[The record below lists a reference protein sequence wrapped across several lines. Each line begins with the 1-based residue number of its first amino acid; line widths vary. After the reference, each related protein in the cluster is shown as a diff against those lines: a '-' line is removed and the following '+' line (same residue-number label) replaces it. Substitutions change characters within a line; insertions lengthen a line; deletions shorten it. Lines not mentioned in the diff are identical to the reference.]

1 MSGSDPNN
9 RRHPESTFSTEYPYN
24 QATIT
29 RSGHEIHVN
38 DAPGNESLKVA
49 HTTGTYVEI
58 EKTGRWVH
66 TVVEKVYNYFKNTF
80 TQTIDSH
87 ADIKVGGTYNF
98 NVDKSYYENVRGK
111 KYVGVGDDL
120 LDEVGGTRMVH
131 TSSDKNEVVNGEFQ
145 SRIKGDVGTD
155 IGGSVVTNIAGTR
168 TEMLNGDWLV
178 TGRYTEFS
186 MTDDLY
192 VRGKNASFELSEEF
206 SVKCNTMKI
215 EAADTIEI
223 TAGGSITITTSGGP
237 ITVTAEGVVY
247 INGTQIRLND

>member
-1 MSGSDPNN
+1 MSGSDPTN

-38 DAPGNESLKVA
+38 DAPGNESLRVA

-58 EKTGRWVH
+58 EKSGRWVH

-120 LDEVGGTRMVH
+120 LDEVGGARMVH
-131 TSSDKNEVVNGEFQ
+131 TSNDKNEVINGAFQ

-155 IGGSVVTNIAGTR
+155 IGGSVVTNIAGTKA
-168 TEMLNGDWLV
+168 EMLNGDWLV
-178 TGRYTEFS
+178 TGRNAEIN
-186 MTDDLY
+186 MTGLF
-192 VRGKNASFELSEEF
+192 R
-206 SVKCNTMKI
+206 VKCANMKI
-215 EAADTIEI
+215 DASETVEI
-223 TAGGSITITTSGGP
+223 HAGSSVTITTAGGP
-237 ITVTAEGVVY
+237 ITVTAQGVVY